1 MAAVPLQTIMCRKI
15 QRLLTNL
22 YTRIKRETMTSDE
35 DKSITV
41 ELPQELLDK
50 IDEEI
55 AKGKVINREQY
66 ILEALKFCIDAEDE

>member
-1 MAAVPLQTIMCRKI
+1 
-15 QRLLTNL
+15 
-22 YTRIKRETMTSDE
+22 MTSDE

-55 AKGKVINREQY
+55 AKGKVTNREQY